1 MRNLIVV
8 AIVSALA
15 GAGVGHLATART
27 SGGVQQSAASAE
39 ISPFEIMKSSG
50 QLAVETFKDPM

>member
-8 AIVSALA
+8 AIVSALV
-15 GAGVGHLATART
+15 GAGVGHLATARS
-27 SGGVQQSAASAE
+27 SGSLQENAANARV
-39 ISPFEIMKSSG
+39 SPFDIMKSSG